1 MVKTIKAN
9 IDLYLTALVQMI
21 LLAATLILSFFMGL
35 RPLVIYTP
43 FINAFIIYVSFRICS
58 KICRPKVLIIIYLVT
73 LLVFAIAAACLGAH
87 SYSVGVPDWELG
99 VCVVLLFH
107 FWCYTLPYLFG
118 VIYSLF
124 KHIAAKKK
132 TQTSKNHKT

>member
-1 MVKTIKAN
+1 MGKTIKAN
-9 IDLYLTALVQMI
+9 IDLYLTALVQM
-21 LLAATLILSFFMGL
+21 LLLSPTLILSFFM
-35 RPLVIYTP
+35 RMWVLVGFTP

-87 SYSVGVPDWELG
+87 SYSEGVPDWELG

-118 VIYSLF
+118 VIYSCF
-124 KHIAAKKK
+124 NHKAAKRE
-132 TQTSKNHKT
+132 NANM